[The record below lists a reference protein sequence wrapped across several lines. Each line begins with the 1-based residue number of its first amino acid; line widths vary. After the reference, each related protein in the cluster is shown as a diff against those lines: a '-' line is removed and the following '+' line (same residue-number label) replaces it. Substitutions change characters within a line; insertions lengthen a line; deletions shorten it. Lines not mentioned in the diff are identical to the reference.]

1 MAEDTPAAA
10 PAAESSV
17 ERAPAESKAG
27 APESAPEPSKEEK
40 AENANGS
47 EEKPSG
53 KRSRGPRRGLEPP
66 CVLES
71 RARACCYWT
80 WELT

>member
-17 ERAPAESKAG
+17 ERAPAEPKA
-27 APESAPEPSKEEK
+27 AATESASEPPKEDK

-53 KRSRGPRRGLEPP
+53 KRPKYLFHLEAPRGRG
-66 CVLES
+66 V
-71 RARACCYWT
+71 RVRVVIGYGR
-80 WELT
+80 